1 MIRSSAP
8 LPAALTAH
16 SATRSPRPLGGWL
29 RIGARTT
36 VHVLAFAAVYA
47 IAFALRFDFA
57 IPADALSILYNSIVW
72 VALIKLAAFYTTGSY
87 HGSWRYVTFADLLN
101 LLKATLIASLTIW
114 AVDALLIDSYRI
126 SRAIILLD
134 SALTGL
140 TLGGLR
146 CLWRLGNEP
155 WLMQRRSGERRVL
168 IVGADPASAMLA
180 QQVLRQL
187 QPQVHIVGFVD
198 RHASR
203 VGTYL
208 AGLPVLGHFD
218 NLIHV
223 AERAGVHELLVLD
236 GNLPGDELR
245 SLMDRT
251 ETTELT
257 WKALPSL
264 ADLLSGKSRQPL
276 RDVDIN
282 DLLRREPVTLD
293 LGAIGQSLAGRVV
306 LVTGA
311 GGSIGSEICRQ
322 VLRFRP
328 ATLVLVEKGENSLF
342 HLEREL
348 LAAFPQI
355 PVRACVAD
363 VLDTSRMESIFAQ
376 YRPHAVFHAAAHK
389 HVPLME
395 HNPGEAIKNNVLGTK
410 CVADLAH
417 RHAAERFVLI
427 STDKAVNPTSVMGAT
442 KRLAERYIHAL
453 AQSSPTRLVVV
464 RFGNVLGSSGS
475 VVPIFQ
481 EQIRRGGPVCITH
494 PAMRRFFMTIP
505 EASQL
510 VLQAAAMGR
519 GGEIFVLDMGQQ
531 VRIVDLARDLIRL
544 SGLSERDIE
553 IRFTGIRPGE
563 KLYEELHDE
572 HEHRLATGHPK
583 VFSAYH
589 PSEPLFEVE
598 RSLEQLL
605 RRCDESPEVVR
616 RALQEL
622 IPSYTPTLVPE
633 SPTTT
638 NESAPRETAPL
649 SSTFYVGT
657 QREGVN

>member
-1 MIRSSAP
+1 MIRSLSTMSA
-8 LPAALTAH
+8 ASTVNTT
-16 SATRSPRPLGGWL
+16 TRSHTRWGIWL
-29 RIGARTT
+29 RQGARTI
-36 VHVLAFAAVYA
+36 VHLLAFAAVYA
-47 IAFALRFDFA
+47 TAFALRYDFA
-57 IPADALSILYNSIVW
+57 IPAESVTVLYRSIVW
-72 VALIKLAAFYTTGSY
+72 VALLKLAVFYATGSY
-87 HGSWRYVTFADLLN
+87 HGSWRYVTFADLLSLFN
-101 LLKATLIASLTIW
+101 ATFIASLTIW
-114 AVDALLIDSYRI
+114 AVDTFIVDAYRV
-126 SRAIILLD
+126 SRAIVLLD
-134 SALTGL
+134 GALTCL
-140 TLGGLR
+140 ALGGLR

-155 WLMQRRSGERRVL
+155 WLVQRHSGERRVL
-168 IVGADPASAMLA
+168 IVGADPASAVLA

-187 QPQVHIVGFVD
+187 RPQVHIVGFVD

-208 AGLPVLGHFD
+208 AGIPVLGHFD
-218 NLIHV
+218 DLIHV
-223 AERAGVHELLVLD
+223 AERAGVQELLVLD

-245 SLMDRT
+245 ALMDCT
-251 ETTELT
+251 HDTDLT
-257 WKALPSL
+257 WKALPTL

-348 LAAFPQI
+348 LASFAQI
-355 PVRACVAD
+355 PIRACVAD
-363 VLDTSRMESIFAQ
+363 VLDTSRMESIFSE

-395 HNPGEAIKNNVLGTK
+395 LNPGEAIKNNVLGTK

-417 RHAAERFVLI
+417 RHAAQRFVLI

-464 RFGNVLGSSGS
+464 RFGNVLGSNGS

-544 SGLSERDIE
+544 SGLNARDVE

-572 HEHRLATGHPK
+572 HEHRLPTAHPK

-589 PSEPLFEVE
+589 PPEPLLDVE

-622 IPSYTPTLVPE
+622 IPSYTPTMTAEPLV
-633 SPTTT
+633 TTE
-638 NESAPRETAPL
+638 ESAGLESAAIPSVAYI
-649 SSTFYVGT
+649 ST
-657 QREGVN
+657 QNEGVN